1 MLLEVSTSLIIF
13 KAVFLNTRSPL
24 SPSLLH
30 LRSMNSSGSPS
41 FSTWC
46 LFQTSTLK
54 NIRMLLLFFHL
65 TPLVK
70 LQSSQVHLMVCL
82 FDSGRTHYIRS
93 FIFVNSFWSF
103 SRSLIDGRQSKS
115 LRFFTLLLLR
125 LLQLMPYIL
134 IYSSLEHL
142 YQANGNGFN
151 NQL

>member
-1 MLLEVSTSLIIF
+1 MIF
-13 KAVFLNTRSPL
+13 KDVFLNTRSPL
-24 SPSLLH
+24 SFSLP
-30 LRSMNSSGSPS
+30 PS
-41 FSTWC
+41 FKVHEICRFSIF
-46 LFQTSTLK
+46 LHSVPFQNSTLK
-54 NIRMLLLFFHL
+54 HIRMLLLFFHL

-70 LQSSQVHLMVCL
+70 LQYSQVHLMICL